1 MGEKGFFAAL
11 FDFSFS
17 SMITV
22 KIVKLLYVLA
32 LAGAAIW
39 TLIFIAA
46 AFADSGGTGVVVLI
60 LSPGIFLIFAIFSRV
75 YLELIIVLFKIADNT
90 SVMAAASTTAAS
102 PASAVPPAPAAPQP
116 PEERSTT

>member
-1 MGEKGFFAAL
+1 MEEKGFFPAL

-17 SMITV
+17 SMVTV
-22 KIVKLLYVLA
+22 KIVKLLYILA
-32 LAGAAIW
+32 LAFSAIYA
-39 TLIFIAA
+39 LVFVLVG
-46 AFADSGGTGVVVLI
+46 FADSAALGLVFLI
-60 LSPGIFLIFAIFSRV
+60 LSPGIFLIFAILSRV

-90 SVMAAASTTAAS
+90 SVMASASTTAAS